1 MYFMASAADAF
12 GGYTKNQQRE
22 LSFAIIAVSLG
33 AELRSA
39 VPALISNIKVFVR
52 RKIELSRS
60 KKDIS
65 EADQKY
71 LNLLLEIEKISPG
84 FDGLKRLEDLKNH
97 TDVSSATELFRE
109 CFSMLPSVLRDPCF
123 GVFTQVPNS
132 LSNFAKFMTGWHY
145 SGDGYSG
152 PPKGFSEP
160 FSGFDKI
167 VNALMGHPRCRAE
180 AGKQAKA
187 WEKWQAAHAKKAA

>member
-1 MYFMASAADAF
+1 MASAADAF
-12 GGYTKNQQRE
+12 GAYSKNQQRE

-33 AELRSA
+33 SEIRSA
-39 VPALISNIKVFVR
+39 VPTLINNVKSFVK
-52 RKIELSRS
+52 RKIDLLKS

-71 LNLLLEIEKISPG
+71 LNLLLEVEKISPT
-84 FDGLKRLEDLKNH
+84 FDGLKILEGLKNR
-97 TDVSSATELFRE
+97 TNVASAMELFKE

-132 LSNFAKFMTGWHY
+132 LCDFAKFMANWHY
-145 SGDGYSG
+145 SGNGYSE

-160 FSGFDKI
+160 F
-167 VNALMGHPRCRAE
+167 
-180 AGKQAKA
+180 
-187 WEKWQAAHAKKAA
+187 